1 LNIETDPLGVACRDY
16 LAGDKKAQIIV
27 QSDMVED
34 DVLPVEY
41 LFRSFN
47 QMPELEKMALTLS
60 TGKILDVGAG
70 AGTHAL
76 YLQQSDKEVYANE
89 ISAEACN
96 VMQQRGVKHIL
107 QHDFYTLPEDVK
119 FDTILMLM
127 NGIGI
132 AQETANLS
140 TFFAK
145 VKLLLAPKGCLLVD
159 SSDIRYLFEDEDGSL
174 LINLNGDY
182 YGEISYRM
190 RYKNIQ
196 GKPFKWLFIDE
207 ELLKYYAEQNGFK
220 MEKVADGHHYDYLS
234 KLTLK

>member
-1 LNIETDPLGVACRDY
+1 MNIETDPMGAACRDY

-27 QSDMVED
+27 LSDVVED

-76 YLQQSDKEVYANE
+76 HLQQSNKQVYANE

-96 VMQQRGVKHIL
+96 VMQLRGVKNIL
-107 QHDFYTLPEDVK
+107 QHDFYTQPEEDK
-119 FDTILMLM
+119 YDTILMLM
-127 NGIGI
+127 NGMGI
-132 AQETANLS
+132 AQDTANLKR
-140 TFFAK
+140 FFAK
-145 VKLLLAPKGCLLVD
+145 IKSLLSPKGCLLVD
-159 SSDIRYLFEDEDGSL
+159 SSDIKYLFEDEDGSL

-182 YGEISYRM
+182 YGEISYTM
-190 RYKNIQ
+190 SYKNIQ
-196 GKPFKWLFIDE
+196 GKPFKWLFIDH